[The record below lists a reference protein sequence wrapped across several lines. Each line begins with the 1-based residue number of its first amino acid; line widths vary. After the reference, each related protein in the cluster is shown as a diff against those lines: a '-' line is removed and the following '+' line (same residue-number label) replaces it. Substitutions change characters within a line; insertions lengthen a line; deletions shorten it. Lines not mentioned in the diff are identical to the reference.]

1 MVPLVLALLAIDV
14 LCVVHAAKTG
24 RICPWAC
31 IILAIPLLG
40 AAAYL
45 VFEVAPA
52 WLGSTQG
59 QIARQRLAKSLNP
72 TRRDLSLS
80 ADAETA
86 DTIANR
92 VALAEECLAL
102 GKFAEAKRHYDHV
115 IAQPLGDEP
124 AYMVGRARAEFGL
137 GRPGRAVATLDT
149 LREFWPDY
157 QSADAHLLYARA
169 LEADGRTAE
178 ALDEY
183 EALAGY
189 FPGAE
194 ARVRW
199 GQLLSR
205 LGRAGEAKRLFA
217 DVVAQMKRAPRYVRR
232 MQATWIAAA
241 EAALR
246 A

>member
-1 MVPLVLALLAIDV
+1 VRQNLANRFNRHVKLA
-14 LCVVHAAKTG
+14 
-24 RICPWAC
+24 
-31 IILAIPLLG
+31 
-40 AAAYL
+40 
-45 VFEVAPA
+45 
-52 WLGSTQG
+52 
-59 QIARQRLAKSLNP
+59 
-72 TRRDLSLS
+72 

-92 VALAEECLAL
+92 VALADECLAL
-102 GKFAEAKRHYDHV
+102 GKFADAKRHYDHV

-137 GRPGRAVATLDT
+137 GRPARTVATLDT

-169 LEADGRTAE
+169 LDASGRTAE
-178 ALDEY
+178 ALAEY

-205 LGRAGEAKRLFA
+205 LGRASEAKTLFA

-232 MQATWIAAA
+232 MQATWIATA
-241 EAALR
+241 EAELR